1 MLFELREYRTRP
13 GKREEWVRVME
24 DEIIPF
30 QMSKGV
36 VVAGTGLGHVSK
48 NLIEGVIKTA
58 EQIPV
63 AMTSQCLAGGINMNV
78 YSNGRELVK
87 GNVIDTGDMLPETAL
102 VKMMW
107 LLKHEK
113 DNVRE
118 MMATDMIGE
127 MGGRRFLE

>member
-1 MLFELREYRTRP
+1 
-13 GKREEWVRVME
+13 
-24 DEIIPF
+24 
-30 QMSKGV
+30 
-36 VVAGTGLGHVSK
+36 
-48 NLIEGVIKTA
+48 
-58 EQIPV
+58 
-63 AMTSQCLAGGINMNV
+63 MNV

-113 DNVRE
+113 DSVRE
-118 MMATDMIGE
+118 MMAKDIVGE

>member
-1 MLFELREYRTRP
+1 MNLEDWKAITK
-13 GKREEWVRVME
+13 GK
-24 DEIIPF
+24 
-30 QMSKGV
+30 KGV

-113 DNVRE
+113 DSVRE
-118 MMATDMIGE
+118 MMAKDMIGE